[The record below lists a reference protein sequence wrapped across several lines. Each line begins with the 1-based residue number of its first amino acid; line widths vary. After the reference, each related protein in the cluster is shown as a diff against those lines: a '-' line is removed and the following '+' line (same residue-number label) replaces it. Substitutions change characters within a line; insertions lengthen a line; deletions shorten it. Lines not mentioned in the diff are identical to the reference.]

1 MNRMAILQKPLGIEA
16 RLGYAVWS
24 RLVISRINRISPA
37 RLFRVISV
45 EANQLVSNCCVPV
58 LGTCDTVLHVLCR
71 HREYGSIF
79 NPSDANEVKRT
90 RLIAIVARVES
101 PRRKSESQSA
111 VARIFAQEPS
121 LSLYLVFHSL
131 SV

>member
-1 MNRMAILQKPLGIEA
+1 MAILQNPLGIEA
-16 RLGYAVWS
+16 QTGVWYAVWS
-24 RLVISRINRISPA
+24 RLVILGINRISPV

-45 EANQLVSNCCVPV
+45 EANQLVFNCGVPV
-58 LGTCDTVLHVLCR
+58 LDTFDTALHVLCR
-71 HREYGSIF
+71 PREHGSIF
-79 NPSDANEVKRT
+79 NPSDANKVKRT

-121 LSLYLVFHSL
+121 LSLCLCSTA
-131 SV
+131 